1 MPAQTVEHIE
11 VARSSFQNQG
21 KSNFL
26 KEAGLCSCLFFT
38 HECIVMT
45 TQVAFLFPG
54 QGSQAVGMGADIFEA
69 SPAARRIFESADE
82 ALGIS
87 LSTICFQGPDDVL
100 RETINTQPAIVT
112 VSLALLVT
120 LQETLNE
127 HTSSWSSPLIPSYTA
142 GHSVGE
148 YAALV
153 ASGVLQLQ
161 DAVRLVRERGRLM
174 HHEGTVCPGGMA
186 AVIGMDAEVLQEVCR
201 EATAQSVA
209 TLGDV
214 SHPGMGQVSIAN
226 FNAPGQIV
234 ISGEQGALNLAM
246 EKAKARGA
254 KRIIPL
260 AVSGAFHSPVM
271 QPAAEGLALAINS
284 CEVHDATIPV
294 IGNIHARPLTEAH
307 AIREELTQQI
317 AAPVQWI
324 RTIEYLVNAGVTTF
338 LEIGP
343 GQALTGMVKRIAKGV
358 ITLNVSNITEIEKVV
373 GTIREM
379 GLVVE
384 V

>member
-1 MPAQTVEHIE
+1 
-11 VARSSFQNQG
+11 
-21 KSNFL
+21 
-26 KEAGLCSCLFFT
+26 
-38 HECIVMT
+38 MT

-54 QGSQAVGMGADIFEA
+54 QGSQAVGMGADVFEA
-69 SPAARRIFESADE
+69 SPAARRVFESADH
-82 ALGIS
+82 ALAIS
-87 LSTICFQGPDDVL
+87 LSAICFQGPDDVL

-112 VSLALLVT
+112 VSLALLAA
-120 LQETLNE
+120 LQEAFNE

-153 ASGVLQLQ
+153 ASGALRLQ
-161 DAVRLVRERGRLM
+161 DAVQLVRERGRLM

-186 AVIGMDAEVLQEVCR
+186 AVIGMDAETLQEVCQ

-209 TLGDV
+209 TLVDI
-214 SHPGMGQVSIAN
+214 SHPGLGQVSVAN

-234 ISGEQGALNLAM
+234 ISGEQEALNLAM
-246 EKAKARGA
+246 ELAKVRGA

-271 QPAAEGLALAINS
+271 RPAAEGLAQAIRS
-284 CEVHDATIPV
+284 SEVHNTTIPI
-294 IGNIHARPLTEAH
+294 IGNIHATPLTGAQ
-307 AIREELTQQI
+307 AIREELAQQI
-317 AAPVQWI
+317 ATPVQWI
-324 RTIEYLVNAGVTTF
+324 RTIEYLVDAGVTTF

-358 ITLNVSNITEIEKVV
+358 TTLNVSSATDIEKVV

>member
-1 MPAQTVEHIE
+1 
-11 VARSSFQNQG
+11 
-21 KSNFL
+21 
-26 KEAGLCSCLFFT
+26 
-38 HECIVMT
+38 MT

-69 SPAARRIFESADE
+69 SPAARRVFESADG

-112 VSLALLVT
+112 VSLALLAA
-120 LQETLNE
+120 LQEALTE

-148 YAALV
+148 YTALV
-153 ASGVLQLQ
+153 TSGALRLQ

-186 AVIGMDAEVLQEVCR
+186 AVIGMDAKILQEVCQ

-209 TLGDV
+209 TLIDV
-214 SHPGMGQVSIAN
+214 SHPGLGQVSIAN

-246 EKAKARGA
+246 EHAKSRGA
-254 KRIIPL
+254 KRVIPL

-271 QPAAEGLALAINS
+271 QPAAEGLAQAIKS
-284 CEVHDATIPV
+284 SEVYDATIPI
-294 IGNIHARPLTEAH
+294 IGNIHATPLIEQH

-324 RTIEYLVNAGVTTF
+324 RTIEYLSGAGVTTF

-358 ITLNVSNITEIEKVV
+358 TTLNVSSVTDIEKAVN
-373 GTIREM
+373 TIREM
-379 GLVVE
+379 GLVAE

>member
-1 MPAQTVEHIE
+1 
-11 VARSSFQNQG
+11 
-21 KSNFL
+21 
-26 KEAGLCSCLFFT
+26 
-38 HECIVMT
+38 MT

-54 QGSQAVGMGADIFEA
+54 QGSQAVGMGADVFEA
-69 SPAARRIFESADE
+69 SPAARRVFESVDE
-82 ALGIS
+82 ALGMS

-112 VSLALLVT
+112 VSLALLAA
-120 LQETLNE
+120 LQEALNE

-153 ASGVLQLQ
+153 ASSVLRLQ
-161 DAVRLVRERGRLM
+161 DAIRLVRERGRLM
-174 HHEGTVCPGGMA
+174 HHEGTVCSGGMA
-186 AVIGMDAEVLQEVCR
+186 AVIGMDAEILQAVCQ
-201 EATAQSVA
+201 EATSQAVA
-209 TLGDV
+209 TLGDIN
-214 SHPGMGQVSIAN
+214 HPGLGQVSVAN

-246 EKAKARGA
+246 EMAKARGA
-254 KRIIPL
+254 KRVIPL

-271 QPAAEGLALAINS
+271 QPAADGLAEAILS
-284 CEVHDATIPV
+284 SEVYDATIPI
-294 IGNIHARPLTEAH
+294 IGNIHATPLTEAH
-307 AIREELTQQI
+307 AIREELAGQI

-324 RTIEYLVNAGVTTF
+324 RTIEYMADTGVTTF

-343 GQALTGMVKRIAKGV
+343 GQALTGMVKRIVKGV
-358 ITLNVSNITEIEKVV
+358 TTLNVSNATDIEKTV
-373 GTIREM
+373 GKIREM

>member
-1 MPAQTVEHIE
+1 
-11 VARSSFQNQG
+11 
-21 KSNFL
+21 
-26 KEAGLCSCLFFT
+26 
-38 HECIVMT
+38 MT

-54 QGSQAVGMGADIFEA
+54 QGSQAVGMGADVFEA
-69 SPAARRIFESADE
+69 SPAARRVFESVDE
-82 ALGIS
+82 ALGMS

-112 VSLALLVT
+112 VSLALLAA
-120 LQETLNE
+120 LQEALNE

-153 ASGVLQLQ
+153 ASSVFRLQ
-161 DAVRLVRERGRLM
+161 DAIRLVRERGRLM
-174 HHEGTVCPGGMA
+174 HHEGTVCSGGMA
-186 AVIGMDAEVLQEVCR
+186 AVIGMDAEILQAVCQ
-201 EATAQSVA
+201 EATSQAVA
-209 TLGDV
+209 TLGDIN
-214 SHPGMGQVSIAN
+214 HPGLGQVSVAN

-234 ISGEQGALNLAM
+234 ISGEQGALSLAM
-246 EKAKARGA
+246 ELAKARGA

-260 AVSGAFHSPVM
+260 TVSGAFHSPVM
-271 QPAAEGLALAINS
+271 QPASKGIAQAMNS
-284 CEVHDATIPV
+284 YEVFDATIPV
-294 IGNIHARPLTEAH
+294 IGNIHATPLTEAN

-324 RTIEYLVNAGVTTF
+324 RTIEYLVDAGVTTF

-358 ITLNVSNITEIEKVV
+358 ITLNVSSKTDIEKVV
-373 GTIREM
+373 STIREM